1 MAVWWKNRVR
11 KKSQNKGG
19 RMSRILFI
27 FGLGCLFLICTA
39 IYAEVVEL
47 EGTVKSIDKDAR
59 TISVVRK
66 TAKGEKTLELEVAKK
81 AGDLSEVEEGDSV
94 AFSYDPGLE
103 VVTKIAKVASE
114 SEKGAAVGGDSVA
127 RPFLDKLLKAI
138 VENDYDSFVAD
149 LTPKFQAELSKQR
162 VAGISTQLSPRMKKG
177 YKVIVL
183 GDGKQSGHKVYLW
196 KVVYEDDG
204 DDTFVRMS
212 LKDGKVTGFL
222 MQ

>member
-1 MAVWWKNRVR
+1 MMRLLKAC
-11 KKSQNKGG
+11 GA
-19 RMSRILFI
+19 
-27 FGLGCLFLICTA
+27 GCLLVFASLA
-39 IYAEVVEL
+39 HAEIIDL
-47 EGTVKSIDKDAR
+47 EGTVKSIDQDAR
-59 TISVVRK
+59 SISVVRK
-66 TAKGEKTLELEVAKK
+66 TAKGEKTLDLEVAKK
-81 AGDLSEVEEGDSV
+81 AGDLSEIDEGDRV
-94 AFSYDPGLE
+94 AFSYDPALE
-103 VVTKIAKVASE
+103 LITKIA
-114 SEKGAAVGGDSVA
+114 EKGEQADKSASAGKDDLA

-138 VENDYDSFVAD
+138 EENDYDNFVAD
-149 LTPKFQAELSKQR
+149 LTPKFQAELTKQR

-177 YKVIVL
+177 YKVFVL